1 MWTLKNKDVGKRLKA
16 ARIERGFNS
25 RQFALQAGIDQS
37 QYLKIEKGESSITK
51 KTMAKLVAAYG
62 LVQNYI
68 LYGKNAPNESVL
80 EDNSEEYSVSV
91 TEKVDAHEA
100 LLSVLVHEVAA
111 LKSSSSGEHSEVV
124 IKKIYKAAD
133 DVVKL
138 SKEE

>member
-1 MWTLKNKDVGKRLKA
+1 MWTLKNKDVGKRLRA
-16 ARIERGFNS
+16 ARIERGLNS

-37 QYLKIEKGESSITK
+37 QYLKIEKGDSSITK

-68 LYGKNAPNESVL
+68 LYGKNAPNESVV
-80 EDNSEEYSVSV
+80 EDNAEEYNVSV
-91 TEKVDAHEA
+91 TEKVANHEA
-100 LLSVLVHEVAA
+100 LLSVLVNEVAA
-111 LKSSSSGEHSEVV
+111 LKSASSGEHSEVV

-138 SKEE
+138 EKEE